1 MRKILF
7 VVLAMFLLS
16 ILIAESEISGNL
28 YPLAGTVVAVD
39 RPDDTVTV
47 QDGAGNFW
55 RFDGAEDWQTGDLC
69 ALLMNDNGTED
80 VRDDVILQ
88 VRYAGRGAL

>member
-7 VVLAMFLLS
+7 LSLALFLLS

-28 YPLAGTVVAVD
+28 YPLAGTVVEVN
-39 RPDDTVTV
+39 RPEDTVTV
-47 QDGAGNFW
+47 QDGAGNLW
-55 RFDGAEDWQTGDLC
+55 RFDGAEDWQPGDLA
-69 ALLMNDNGTED
+69 ALLMNDCGTED

-88 VRYAGRGAL
+88 VRYAGRGVL

>member
-1 MRKILF
+1 MRKIMYLT
-7 VVLAMFLLS
+7 LCLLLLS
-16 ILIAESEISGNL
+16 IFIAESEISGNL
-28 YPLAGTVVAVD
+28 YPLAGTVVEIS
-39 RPDDTVTV
+39 RPEDCVTV

-55 RFDGAEDWQTGDLC
+55 CFDGAEDWETGDLC